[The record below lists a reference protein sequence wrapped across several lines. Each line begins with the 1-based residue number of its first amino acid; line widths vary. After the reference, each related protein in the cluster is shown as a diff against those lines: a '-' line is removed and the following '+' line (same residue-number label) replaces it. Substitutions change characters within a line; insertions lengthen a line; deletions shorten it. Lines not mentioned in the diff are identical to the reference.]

1 MMTSGV
7 RTGRRPCAGLC
18 LLLLLS
24 ACESAAGPGEED
36 HQISFV
42 RDGVLYVAS
51 PRGNEVQQVSDGS
64 SFLVDPSWSPDGRF
78 AAATQVIDREG
89 WEEDYQVV
97 VIDSRTGTQRA
108 ITSGPDDHFG
118 VAWSPDGTRIAYL
131 RSAELG
137 RPARLFIA
145 NADGTQ
151 ARQVGTGEYQESSPS
166 WSPDGSQLA
175 MTLYSRDIAIVDAQ
189 SGGVVRQL
197 TYDQRSVEP
206 AWSPD
211 GSTIAFVVVSLD
223 DSAIWLMDA
232 NGTRRRMLKRESAFH
247 AAWSPDGRTIA
258 FINSDGG
265 DPDIFT
271 IRPDRSGE
279 RPFTRGRGYDMGPA
293 WRRVP

>member
-1 MMTSGV
+1 MTSGV

-24 ACESAAGPGEED
+24 ACEQVAAPGEED
-36 HQISFV
+36 YQIGFV
-42 RDGVLYVAS
+42 RDGVLYVTT
-51 PRGNEVQQVSDGS
+51 PRTTQVRQASDGS
-64 SFLVDPSWSPDGRF
+64 SFLLDPSWSPDGRF
-78 AAATQVIDREG
+78 AAATQLTQLAG
-89 WEEDYQVV
+89 GQEDYQVV
-97 VIDSRTGTQRA
+97 VVDSRTGTQRA

-131 RSAELG
+131 GAAEFA

-151 ARQVGTGEYQESSPS
+151 ARQVGTGEYWVSRPS

-175 MTLYSRDIAIVDAQ
+175 MTLYSYDIAIVDAQ
-189 SGGVVRQL
+189 SGGVVRRL
-197 TYDQRSVEP
+197 TDDRRSVAP

-211 GSTIAFVVVSLD
+211 GSTIAFTLISGH
-223 DSAIWLMDA
+223 DSAIRLMDA
-232 NGTRRRMLKRESAFH
+232 NGTRQRTLKREDAFYP
-247 AAWSPDGRTIA
+247 AWSPDGRTIA
-258 FINSDGG
+258 FISSRGP

-271 IRPDRSGE
+271 IRPDGSGE
-279 RPFTRGRGYDMGPA
+279 RPVTRGGGNDMGPS